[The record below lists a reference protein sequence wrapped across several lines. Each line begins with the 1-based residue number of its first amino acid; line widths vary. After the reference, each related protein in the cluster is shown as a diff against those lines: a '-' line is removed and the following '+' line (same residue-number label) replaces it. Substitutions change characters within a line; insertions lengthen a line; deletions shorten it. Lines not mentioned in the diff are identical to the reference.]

1 MNPCLDLTLNL
12 VAITKS
18 KYFDPIHTHMNWPGA
33 LWVGTMALSPPLGVT
48 SEADD
53 VLPMAADELSVQ
65 VTSAVL
71 ETSVYLVELQTK
83 VREDFTITEIA
94 PTTSALGAFFVT

>member
-1 MNPCLDLTLNL
+1 MDVRYIFFHLYKNILIP
-12 VAITKS
+12 S
-18 KYFDPIHTHMNWPGA
+18 IHYTHELSRGTVG
-33 LWVGTMALSPPLGVT
+33 LGTMALSPPLGVT

-94 PTTSALGAFFVT
+94 PTTSALGAYFVT

>member
-1 MNPCLDLTLNL
+1 MNC
-12 VAITKS
+12 
-18 KYFDPIHTHMNWPGA
+18 PGP

-48 SEADD
+48 SEADN

-83 VREDFTITEIA
+83 VREDFTITYRA
-94 PTTSALGAFFVT
+94 PTTLLGPTNPS